1 MNPIVSIAQGIISPI
16 AGIFKAKEQRKQVI
30 GTIRAQSQA
39 NEVDGKVQVT
49 LSRAEWE
56 LASKMAES
64 GTWKDEYIT
73 LLITS
78 PILSIFIGTLVSAFG
93 FGDEILT
100 ANTEALKMLKEV
112 GVDMGDLMLYTVLA
126 AIGIKAVR

>member
-16 AGIFKAKEQRKQVI
+16 AGIFTAKEQRKQVI

-49 LSRAEWE
+49 LSRSEWE

-100 ANTEALKMLKEV
+100 ANTEALKMLKDV

-126 AIGIKAVR
+126 AIGIKAVK